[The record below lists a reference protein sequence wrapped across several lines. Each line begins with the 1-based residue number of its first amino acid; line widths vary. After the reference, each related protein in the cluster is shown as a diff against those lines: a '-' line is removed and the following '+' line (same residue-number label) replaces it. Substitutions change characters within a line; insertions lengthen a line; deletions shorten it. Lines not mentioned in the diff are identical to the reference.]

1 MQENAICLFIT
12 DNKFEQMCAR
22 IRDNMISE
30 NRTVK
35 LLEITID
42 NELKFGETLTN
53 ICIKANRNLT
63 VLTRMR
69 KYLDLNKVKRLFK
82 SFF

>member
-1 MQENAICLFIT
+1 MQKNAICLFIT

-22 IRDNMISE
+22 IRDNIILE

-35 LLEITID
+35 LLETTID

-69 KYLDLNKVKRLFK
+69 KYLDFNKVKRLFK

>member
-1 MQENAICLFIT
+1 MQKNAICLFIP
-12 DNKFEQMCAR
+12 DNKFEHMCTR

-35 LLEITID
+35 LLDITID
-42 NELKFGETLTN
+42 NELKFGENLAN

-69 KYLDLNKVKRLFK
+69 KYLDFNKVKRLFK

>member
-1 MQENAICLFIT
+1 MQKNSICLFIP
-12 DNKFEQMCAR
+12 DNKFEHMCAR

-35 LLEITID
+35 LLDITID
-42 NELKFGETLTN
+42 NELKFGENLIN